1 MLGMDTSSAV
11 CKLRNNSF
19 IERVDP
25 TTPKMNV
32 KPSVA
37 PLGLLRVTLH
47 RLSTCDVRGIRVA
60 RDVLST
66 LALAFFVHTALNVS
80 AHSENSEN
88 EMTIYSKEQ
97 ASRGRDLYAEH
108 CASCHGM
115 MLEGQSSLPLS
126 GATFQVRWAD
136 EKHSVGDLFYIVRTL
151 MPYGQPATLSKRE
164 YIDIIAYVLMMNGYS
179 AGARALPLDPAV
191 LDSITIKPQRP

>member
-1 MLGMDTSSAV
+1 MDPSSAV
-11 CKLRNNSF
+11 CEFRNNPF
-19 IERVDP
+19 IQRVDP

-32 KPSVA
+32 KLSVA
-37 PLGLLRVTLH
+37 PLVLLLRVALH
-47 RLSTCDVRGIRVA
+47 RLSKCDVRGILVA

-66 LALAFFVHTALNVS
+66 LALAFLIYPAMSVN

-88 EMTIYSKEQ
+88 EVTVYSEEQ

-115 MLEGQSSLPLS
+115 MLEGQSSVPLS
-126 GATFQVRWAD
+126 GATFQARWAD

-179 AGARALPLDPAV
+179 AGTRALPLDPAV
-191 LDSITIKPQRP
+191 LDRMTIKPQRP

>member
-1 MLGMDTSSAV
+1 MLRRRRSFGSAIITPLIPCSAANLSDRALVSGSHNCGCGFCSGCGKTCSS
-11 CKLRNNSF
+11 
-19 IERVDP
+19 
-25 TTPKMNV
+25 
-32 KPSVA
+32 
-37 PLGLLRVTLH
+37 
-47 RLSTCDVRGIRVA
+47 
-60 RDVLST
+60 
-66 LALAFFVHTALNVS
+66 
-80 AHSENSEN
+80 N
-88 EMTIYSKEQ
+88 EMTVYSKEQ

-126 GATFQVRWAD
+126 GATFQARWAD

-179 AGARALPLDPAV
+179 SGTRALPLDPAV
-191 LDSITIKPQRP
+191 LDNITIKPQRP

>member
-1 MLGMDTSSAV
+1 MDPSSAV
-11 CKLRNNSF
+11 CEFRNNPF
-19 IERVDP
+19 IQRVDP

-32 KPSVA
+32 KLSVA
-37 PLGLLRVTLH
+37 PLALLLRVALH
-47 RLSTCDVRGIRVA
+47 RLSKCDVRGILVA

-66 LALAFFVHTALNVS
+66 LALAFLIYPAMSVN

-88 EMTIYSKEQ
+88 EMTVYSAEQ

-126 GATFQVRWAD
+126 GATFQARWAD
-136 EKHSVGDLFYIVRTL
+136 EKQSVGNLFYIVRTL

-164 YIDIIAYVLMMNGYS
+164 YIDIIAYVLM
-179 AGARALPLDPAV
+179 
-191 LDSITIKPQRP
+191 IRPCSTE